1 MRCAIVFAVM
11 LLAAPA
17 WADSPDISVRRLLSG
32 WKDQDP
38 SMRLLAKVIASAFA
52 NGLSWR
58 GSLAGKEVLCP
69 PPGLKGQ
76 GIMGAF
82 EQFIAD
88 NPDKRRS
95 TAMRNSSG
103 LRASKASRSARRCG
117 SWPARMSARAK
128 RRKRRRLRR
137 RM

>member
-11 LLAAPA
+11 LVAAPA

-58 GSLAGKEVLCP
+58 GSLAGSQLGFRSFETRIVHSFVTLSHWPRWWPRILLP
-69 PPGLKGQ
+69 P
-76 GIMGAF
+76 
-82 EQFIAD
+82 
-88 NPDKRRS
+88 RS
-95 TAMRNSSG
+95 QEI
-103 LRASKASRSARRCG
+103 
-117 SWPARMSARAK
+117 PALGK
-128 RRKRRRLRR
+128 TL
-137 RM
+137 

>member
-1 MRCAIVFAVM
+1 MRDSLCRD
-11 LLAAPA
+11 AAGGA
-17 WADSPDISVRRLLSG
+17 GLGNSPDISVRRLLSG

-95 TAMRNSSG
+95 AFG
-103 LRASKASRSARRCG
+103 GAG
-117 SWPARMSARAK
+117 SVVPPKRKTPAACCA
-128 RRKRRRLRR
+128 
-137 RM
+137 